1 MVNNKSIDILTID
14 KCMEQIDMTDYYIT
28 KNILKI
34 VSNKKNFEFIKSNIF
49 LLSINNKNNKNAL
62 IILLENGK

>member
-49 LLSINNKNNKNAL
+49 LLSIS
-62 IILLENGK
+62 IL